1 MEESY
6 KTEYKSDSSEGGS
19 QEPPKSE
26 NIQITLSK
34 EKLMNGFVALQFVL
48 LLVIGWQL
56 VDIKKELRGDAPAA
70 KGDKVAAL
78 AAPTPV
84 PAAAAGGVANI
95 EIGENENIKG
105 PADAKVTIVEYSD
118 FECPFCGRVT
128 PTIAQI
134 VDEYGDDV
142 RIVYRHFPLNSI
154 HPYAQ
159 KAAEASECAADQ
171 GKFWQFHDL
180 IFADQAGLKGGD
192 DQLKAWAAELGLNAG
207 TFAACL
213 DSGEKK
219 ARVTSDQ
226 SGGTTLGVTGTP
238 GFFVNG
244 INLSGAQPF
253 SAFKT
258 LIDQELTS

>member
-1 MEESY
+1 MEEPY
-6 KTEYKSDSSEGGS
+6 KTEYNSDSSDGGS
-19 QEPPKSE
+19 QEPPQKD

-34 EKLMNGFVALQFVL
+34 EKIFSGLVVLQFVL

-56 VDIKKELRGDAPAA
+56 VDIKKQLRGDAPAA

-84 PAAAAGGVANI
+84 PAAAPGGVADI
-95 EIGENENIKG
+95 QIGDNENIRG
-105 PADAKVTIVEYSD
+105 AANAKVTIVEYSD
-118 FECPFCGRVT
+118 FECPFCNRVT
-128 PTIAQI
+128 PTIKQI
-134 VDEYGDDV
+134 LDEYGDDV
-142 RIVYRHFPLNSI
+142 RVVYRHFPLNSI

-159 KAAEASECAADQ
+159 KSAEASECAADQ
-171 GKFWQFHDL
+171 GKFWEFHDL

-207 TFAACL
+207 DFASCL

-219 ARVTSDQ
+219 GRVDSDQ
-226 SGGTTLGVTGTP
+226 AGGAALGVTGTP
-238 GFFVNG
+238 GFFING
-244 INLSGAQPF
+244 VNLSGAQPF

-258 LIDQELTS
+258 LIDQELAT